1 MSGIDLDGLTPT
13 ESRLTQIE
21 KRLVRI
27 EGKLNFGLSIII
39 ALSVLTLIKLFW
51 PG

>member
-1 MSGIDLDGLTPT
+1 MSGIDLDSLTPT

-39 ALSVLTLIKLFW
+39 ALSVLTLIKIFW

>member
-1 MSGIDLDGLTPT
+1 MSGIDLDSPTPT
-13 ESRLTQIE
+13 ENRLTQIE
-21 KRLVRI
+21 VRLVRI